1 MAPASIYNVHN
12 CVIVTEGLGR
22 SKYVPRPLPQE
33 INVLLSECELNC
45 YYDGSEKST
54 LAAPSPPVATTQM
67 LTTAASP
74 ATSSRTV
81 DTYDEDDD
89 DDNRIG

>member
-1 MAPASIYNVHN
+1 MAPASHQNTMHN

-54 LAAPSPPVATTQM
+54 LAAPSPPLATTQM
-67 LTTAASP
+67 LTTA